1 MRTGLFQAAG
11 RIGRCGSLQ
20 VERSPFGVGQL
31 GRRNLGYA
39 NTAVDL
45 EVFLAAARAIAFAR
59 FFVAQTGKFVAAAN
73 AIAVAG
79 RRSSLD
85 RHESHHSSEVEIL
98 SMRNGGRN
106 PTGPDQPD
114 QRRPTT
120 TGEAAPARVLRIQT
134 CSSCVRRNGSPTFSC
149 RSSQTRSGIEKNT
162 STTRGSN

>member
-106 PTGPDQPD
+106 PTGPDQP
-114 QRRPTT
+114 RSTRSTT
-120 TGEAAPARVLRIQT
+120 TNHD
-134 CSSCVRRNGSPTFSC
+134 RRGSPCKGTPNSDVFEL
-149 RSSQTRSGIEKNT
+149 REAERIADFFV
-162 STTRGSN
+162 